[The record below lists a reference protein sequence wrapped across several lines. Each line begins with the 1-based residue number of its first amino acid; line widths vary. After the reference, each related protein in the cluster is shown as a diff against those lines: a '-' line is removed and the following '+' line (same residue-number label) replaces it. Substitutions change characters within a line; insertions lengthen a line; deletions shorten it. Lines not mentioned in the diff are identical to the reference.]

1 MKKFLSGVALILVGA
16 FIWNS
21 NWFNKEFF
29 PEQYWSKQVT
39 HFENLVVMDKAMI
52 RDAAIEIKKMQLT
65 ASLQIAQEVNSA
77 KSLGLSTEEA
87 KREAVEMLKMEI
99 KSLREDIEFWKEML
113 KKDTEQLEEVS
124 SHLEQAQ

>member
-1 MKKFLSGVALILVGA
+1 
-16 FIWNS
+16 
-21 NWFNKEFF
+21 
-29 PEQYWSKQVT
+29 
-39 HFENLVVMDKAMI
+39 MI